1 MIEQDTL
8 RLLRECGSG
17 AKMGISSI
25 DDVLENIEN
34 KHFYDLLHDCRDKHI
49 KLNDEIDATLDRF
62 HEDSKEPG
70 VMLKTMSAFKTNL
83 ELAVNPTDAAIA
95 SLMTDGCNMGVKSL
109 SKYLNEYKAADEHAK
124 DLCKKLIALEDQLI
138 RDIRLYL

>member
-25 DDVLENIEN
+25 DDVLENVEN
-34 KHFYDLLHDCRDKHI
+34 KRFYELLHACKDEHI
-49 KLNDEIDATLDRF
+49 KLNDELDAALDRF
-62 HEDSKEPG
+62 HEGSKEPG
-70 VMLKTMSAFKTNL
+70 VMLKAMSAFKTNL

-95 SLMTDGCNMGVKSL
+95 S
-109 SKYLNEYKAADEHAK
+109 
-124 DLCKKLIALEDQLI
+124 Q
-138 RDIRLYL
+138 